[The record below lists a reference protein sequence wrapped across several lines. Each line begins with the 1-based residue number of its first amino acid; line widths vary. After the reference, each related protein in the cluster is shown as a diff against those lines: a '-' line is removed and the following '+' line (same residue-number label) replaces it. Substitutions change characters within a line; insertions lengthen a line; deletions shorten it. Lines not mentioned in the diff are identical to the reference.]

1 MTSVL
6 IVEDEAPIRKFAAV
20 NLAARGYKVFEAPD
34 AETGIECLRDLLPAV
49 VLLDIQLPGKSGWDL
64 LAELEADPRLAG
76 TRVVVMTASA
86 ASTVREALADHPSIV
101 EVLSKPASVSQLL
114 HAIQRAE
121 ARSSGTASGEP
132 EHSICA

>member
-6 IVEDEAPIRKFAAV
+6 IVEDEAAIRKFAAV

-34 AETGIECLRDLLPAV
+34 AETAIDCLRGLSPSIL
-49 VLLDIQLPGKSGWDL
+49 LLDIQLPGKSGWDL
-64 LAELEADPRLAG
+64 LAELEGDPRTAR
-76 TRVVVMTASA
+76 TQVVVMTASA
-86 ASTVREALADHPSIV
+86 ATAVHEAMAQHPNIV

-114 HAIQRAE
+114 NAIQRAE